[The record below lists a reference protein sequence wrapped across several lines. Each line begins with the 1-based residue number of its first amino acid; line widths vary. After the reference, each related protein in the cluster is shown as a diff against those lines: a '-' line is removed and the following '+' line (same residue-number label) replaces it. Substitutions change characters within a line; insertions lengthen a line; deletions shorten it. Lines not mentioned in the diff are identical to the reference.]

1 MDATKIGTF
10 IAAER
15 RAKGWTQRQLADKLQ
30 LTDKAVSRW
39 ETGKGLPDVSFL
51 LPLAAA
57 LDVSVGELLAGESQ
71 PQPPAVQAAETR
83 TAEQLASYT
92 RELGPQLRRRRAC
105 TVLAGLLLFAAAFL
119 SLQFLR
125 LLMGGAGIHGLSVT
139 SLLLLVVLPFVLR
152 HSPFGCCACSA
163 RMAWRKRGPFAVHLL
178 WPWLGCG
185 CSICTLPQHFPDV

>member
-1 MDATKIGTF
+1 MDATKIRTF

-105 TVLAGLLLFAAAFL
+105 TVLAGFLLFAAAFL

-125 LLMGGAGIHGLSVT
+125 LLMGGA
-139 SLLLLVVLPFVLR
+139 
-152 HSPFGCCACSA
+152 
-163 RMAWRKRGPFAVHLL
+163 AV
-178 WPWLGCG
+178 
-185 CSICTLPQHFPDV
+185 

>member
-57 LDVSVGELLAGESQ
+57 LDISVGELLAGESQ

-83 TAEQLASYT
+83 TAEQLACYCLSFC
-92 RELGPQLRRRRAC
+92 R
-105 TVLAGLLLFAAAFL
+105 LF
-119 SLQFLR
+119 
-125 LLMGGAGIHGLSVT
+125 
-139 SLLLLVVLPFVLR
+139 LR

-185 CSICTLPQHFPDV
+185 CSICTLPQHFPDVQRSRCWISGATRRGRQM

>member
-71 PQPPAVQAAETR
+71 PQPPAVHAQRNSLPATR
-83 TAEQLASYT
+83 GSLARS
-92 RELGPQLRRRRAC
+92 C
-105 TVLAGLLLFAAAFL
+105 AAAVPA
-119 SLQFLR
+119 QCW
-125 LLMGGAGIHGLSVT
+125 
-139 SLLLLVVLPFVLR
+139 P
-152 HSPFGCCACSA
+152 GCCCLPQ
-163 RMAWRKRGPFAVHLL
+163 RFCLCNF
-178 WPWLGCG
+178 CG
-185 CSICTLPQHFPDV
+185 C

>member
-57 LDVSVGELLAGESQ
+57 LDVSVGELPAGE
-71 PQPPAVQAAETR
+71 PQPPAAQAAETR

-92 RELGPQLRRRRAC
+92 LELGPQLRRRRAC

-125 LLMGGAGIHGLSVT
+125 LLMGGA
-139 SLLLLVVLPFVLR
+139 
-152 HSPFGCCACSA
+152 
-163 RMAWRKRGPFAVHLL
+163 AV
-178 WPWLGCG
+178 
-185 CSICTLPQHFPDV
+185 

>member
-57 LDVSVGELLAGESQ
+57 LDVSVGELL
-71 PQPPAVQAAETR
+71 R
-83 TAEQLASYT
+83 TD
-92 RELGPQLRRRRAC
+92 
-105 TVLAGLLLFAAAFL
+105 
-119 SLQFLR
+119 
-125 LLMGGAGIHGLSVT
+125 HSVFQ
-139 SLLLLVVLPFVLR
+139 VD
-152 HSPFGCCACSA
+152 
-163 RMAWRKRGPFAVHLL
+163 
-178 WPWLGCG
+178 
-185 CSICTLPQHFPDV
+185 III